1 MQFVIDEGIFWNY
14 YRIITCLAQFMHQE
28 ANIIVD
34 LTLCHCCVIGLSR
47 KSGKILNDI
56 RKEREKKKKQI
67 NKISFS
73 FLRKVKAM
81 FLYIQHLHYRKT

>member
-56 RKEREKKKKQI
+56 RKEREKKKTDKQNI
-67 NKISFS
+67 V
-73 FLRKVKAM
+73 FLSQKS
-81 FLYIQHLHYRKT
+81 